1 MMKYLNNC
9 KIIVRAMSKNIVSR
23 WNFKKIELIIHS
35 IYPLFMNELFGLKVI
50 DLKWLSI
57 LKNKLT
63 YLLR

>member
-35 IYPLFMNELFGLKVI
+35 IYPLFMNELFGF
-50 DLKWLSI
+50 
-57 LKNKLT
+57 KNYRLEMVEHFEK
-63 YLLR
+63 